1 MDAADLLR
9 FAAFRAFTGLL
20 IRQPPL
26 QPPIPPR
33 DLRSWQNLPP
43 SALANFKPVVVS
55 DLSAPALAELLERH
69 PYGRFP
75 VVLDGALKGI
85 AARAQ
90 IAAATT
96 SGQPLKFEPA
106 PTCRPGPSI
115 RESQA
120 LLIQPTTG
128 AIPVTDESNKLLG
141 IVTLHD
147 LLRAQLGV
155 AEREG

>member
-1 MDAADLLR
+1 V
-9 FAAFRAFTGLL
+9 
-20 IRQPPL
+20 
-26 QPPIPPR
+26 
-33 DLRSWQNLPP
+33 

-55 DLSAPALAELLERH
+55 DLSASALAELLERH

-75 VVLDGALKGI
+75 VVLDGELKGI
-85 AARAQ
+85 AVRAE
-90 IAAATT
+90 IAAASA

-106 PTCRPGPSI
+106 ITCRPGQSI

-120 LLIQPTTG
+120 LLIQSTTG
-128 AIPVTDESNKLLG
+128 AIAIADESNKLLG

-155 AEREG
+155 AERDAG